1 MNNISMVRKADKT
14 ECRDAKITNL
24 FTAIRTG
31 KYRKPIEEIRELYA
45 SVLKETGSRKEAK
58 KSVDSLKKQLPGVT
72 PSGQFS
78 RRAGDALVQHSG
90 IYCADLDFLGSQLK
104 AVARLLRSSVHL
116 YALFVSPTGD
126 GLKAWFKISDDPE
139 RHGDSIRAV
148 AKHIFDLT
156 GAVIDQSCTD
166 VSRLCFVSFD
176 PGFFV
181 NEDAVL
187 LPPLPAEPKPE
198 RVESAPVDLG
208 LRQQEAVKLPGL
220 GAIEWDSETHGFL
233 SCPGKHLHTTGH
245 GPRDC
250 QIHVDGVPTLF
261 CFHNSCGGYLDEL
274 NHELRLRI
282 AKAEGFDGS
291 DGFVEENIVD
301 EPDEEAPPFPLHCL
315 PPQVRAMA
323 EAVCATERVPSSL
336 AGCCGLGIL
345 SGGIGGKLIVQSGSN
360 RVTRG
365 NLYVFA
371 SAESGSGKSEVF
383 RHMARPFREF
393 EIERIERW
401 KEHDQPEAKAK
412 YGLLGVDLK
421 NWKQKFKLF
430 EDDEGEEW
438 KRKTEDE
445 RKESKKADEARR
457 TKINEEVKRIELE
470 QRELESLL
478 HPPTLSCEDITNERL
493 ADLLSKNDEQMSSMS
508 SDALAIVNILQGRY
522 NKLNRTDESL
532 YLKAFSGDP
541 CVVHR
546 MSREPIYLKSPC
558 LSALWLTQPDKLQSL
573 LDEKSLNEGGL
584 IPRILPCHTNCEPRE
599 IGEDPLPIP
608 VNVEKAYAG
617 LIFGL
622 LNAYR
627 LAHEIYLI
635 NPTPEALRTLN
646 DHHDAIVRQRRG
658 ELRDVTAYAARWNEQ
673 AWRIAVCL
681 HAGIHGGQ
689 AHTQP
694 LSLET
699 VKNAIEIADW
709 FAAEQLR
716 ILNAGRM
723 QRKVERL
730 EKLKKLIVQQYDGE
744 ATLRDLQ
751 RRNNFKSDEVR
762 QLAERFH
769 RVLVIEK
776 RQNEKGGHPSEVVT
790 LRKR

>member
-1 MNNISMVRKADKT
+1 MVRKVDKT

-31 KYRKPIEEIRELYA
+31 KYRKPIEAIRELYA

-58 KSVDSLKKQLPGVT
+58 KAVDSLKKQLPGVT

-90 IYCADLDFLGSQLK
+90 IYCADLDFLGTQIEP
-104 AVARLLRSSVHL
+104 VGRLLRSSMHL
-116 YALFVSPTGD
+116 FALFVSPTGD
-126 GLKAWFKISDDPE
+126 GLKAWFKISNDPE

-148 AKHIFDLT
+148 AKHIFELT

-176 PGFFV
+176 PDIYI

-198 RVESAPVDLG
+198 RESNAPADISV
-208 LRQQEAVKLPGL
+208 RQEIAIEFESL

-233 SCPGKHLHTTGH
+233 SCPGKHLHTTGN

-250 QIHVDGVPTLF
+250 EIHLDGVPTLH
-261 CFHNSCGGYLDEL
+261 CFHTSCGGYIDGLS
-274 NHELRLRI
+274 HELRLRI

-291 DGFVEENIVD
+291 DGFAEENMVD

-315 PPQVRAMA
+315 PPRVKAMA
-323 EAVCATERVPSSL
+323 EAVDATERVPASL
-336 AGCCGLGIL
+336 TGVCGLGIL
-345 SGGIGGKLIVQSGSN
+345 SASIGSRLVVQSGKN
-360 RVTRG
+360 RITRG
-365 NLYVFA
+365 NLMQIA
-371 SAESGSGKSEVF
+371 SAESGSGKSESY
-383 RHMARPFREF
+383 RHMARPFQQF
-393 EIERIERW
+393 ELERIERW
-401 KEHDQPEAKAK
+401 KEQEQPEAKAK
-412 YGLLGVDLK
+412 RDLLGVDLK
-421 NWKQKFKLF
+421 NWKQKFKLLG
-430 EDDEGEEW
+430 DDEGEEW
-438 KRKTEDE
+438 KKLSEDE
-445 RKESKKADEARR
+445 RKTKKKEDEAKRA
-457 TKINEEVKRIELE
+457 KINEEVKRLQLE
-470 QRELESLL
+470 QQELESRL
-478 HPPTLSCEDITNERL
+478 HTPTLSCEDVTNEKL

-508 SDALAIVNILQGRY
+508 SDALSIVNILQGRY
-522 NKLNRTDESL
+522 NKLDRTDESL

-546 MSREPIYLKSPC
+546 MSREPIYLKAPC
-558 LSALWLTQPDKLQSL
+558 LSALWLTQPDKMQSL
-573 LDEKSLNEGGL
+573 LDERSLNEGGL
-584 IPRILPCHTNCEPRE
+584 IPRILACHTNCEPRE
-599 IGEDPLPIP
+599 IGKNPPEIP
-608 VNVEKAYAG
+608 VSVEKDYAA
-617 LIFGL
+617 LIFIL
-622 LNAYR
+622 LDTYR
-627 LAHEIYLI
+627 LAYEVYLI
-635 NPTPEALRTLN
+635 WPTPEALALFN
-646 DHHDAIVRQRRG
+646 DHHDAIVIKRRG

-694 LSLET
+694 LSIET
-699 VKNAIEIADW
+699 AQNAIEIADW

-762 QLAERFH
+762 QLTERFP

-776 RQNEKGGHPSEVVT
+776 RQNEKGGHPSEVVM
-790 LRKR
+790 LCKR

>member
-1 MNNISMVRKADKT
+1 MVRKANVTVCKDV
-14 ECRDAKITNL
+14 EISRL
-24 FTAIRTG
+24 FAAIKNGR
-31 KYRKPIEEIRELYA
+31 YQKPIEAIRLLYN
-45 SVLKETGSRKEAK
+45 SVLLKTGDRKEAK
-58 KSVDSLKKQLPGVT
+58 KAVDGPKKKLSAAT

-78 RRAGDALVQHSG
+78 YRNAEGLIQHSG
-90 IYCADLDFLGSQLK
+90 IYCADLDFLGSQIEP
-104 AVARLLRSSVHL
+104 VQRLLRASVHL
-116 YALFVSPTGD
+116 FAMFISPTGD

-176 PGFFV
+176 PDIYV
-181 NEDAVL
+181 NENAVL
-187 LPPLPAEPKPE
+187 LPPLPAEAKPE

-261 CFHNSCGGYLDEL
+261 CFHNSCGGYLGEL

-282 AKAEGFDGS
+282 AKAERFDGS
-291 DGFVEENIVD
+291 DNFVEENIVD

-323 EAVCATERVPSSL
+323 EAVCATERVPASL

-345 SGGIGGKLIVQSGSN
+345 SGSIGDKLIVQSGSN
-360 RVTRG
+360 RITRG

-438 KRKTEDE
+438 KKKTEDE
-445 RKESKKADEARR
+445 RKESKKADEAKRA
-457 TKINEEVKRIELE
+457 KINEEVKRIELE

-493 ADLLSKNDEQMSSMS
+493 ADLLSKNDEQLTSMS

-627 LAHEIYLI
+627 LAHEIYLV
-635 NPTPEALRTLN
+635 NPTAEALRMLN
-646 DHHDAIVRQRRG
+646 DHHDAIVVKRRG

-723 QRKVERL
+723 QRRVEGL

-744 ATLRDLQ
+744 AAVRDLQ

-762 QLAERFH
+762 QLAKRFP

-776 RQNEKGGHPSEVVT
+776 RQNEKGGRPSEVVT

>member
-1 MNNISMVRKADKT
+1 MNSISMVRKVDKT

-31 KYRKPIEEIRELYA
+31 KYRKPIEAIRELYA

-58 KSVDSLKKQLPGVT
+58 KAVDSLKKQLPGVT

-90 IYCADLDFLGSQLK
+90 IYCADLDFLGTQIEP
-104 AVARLLRSSVHL
+104 VGRLLRSSMHL
-116 YALFVSPTGD
+116 FALFVSPTGD

-139 RHGDSIRAV
+139 RHGDSIRAL
-148 AKHIFDLT
+148 AKHIFELT

-176 PGFFV
+176 PDIYI

-198 RVESAPVDLG
+198 RESNAPADISV
-208 LRQQEAVKLPGL
+208 RQEIAIEFESL

-233 SCPGKHLHTTGH
+233 SCPGKHLHTTGN

-250 QIHVDGVPTLF
+250 EIHLDGVPTLH
-261 CFHNSCGGYLDEL
+261 CFHTSCGGYIDGLS
-274 NHELRLRI
+274 HELRLRI

-291 DGFVEENIVD
+291 DSFVEANIVD
-301 EPDEEAPPFPLHCL
+301 EPDEEAQPFPLHCL
-315 PPQVRAMA
+315 PPQVKAMT
-323 EAVCATERVPSSL
+323 EAVCATERVPASL

-345 SGGIGGKLIVQSGSN
+345 SGSIGGKLIVQSGSN
-360 RVTRG
+360 RITRG

-412 YGLLGVDLK
+412 HGLLGVDLK

-438 KRKTEDE
+438 KKKTEDE
-445 RKESKKADEARR
+445 RKESKKADEAKRA
-457 TKINEEVKRIELE
+457 KISEEVKRIELE
-470 QRELESLL
+470 QQELESRLS
-478 HPPTLSCEDITNERL
+478 PPTLSCEDITSEKL
-493 ADLLSKNDEQMSSMS
+493 ADLLSKNDEQLTSMS
-508 SDALAIVNILQGRY
+508 SDALAIVNILLGRY
-522 NKLNRTDESL
+522 NKLDRTDESL
-532 YLKAFSGDP
+532 YLKSFSGDP

-546 MSREPIYLKSPC
+546 MGREPIYLKAPC

-573 LDEKSLNEGGL
+573 LDERSLNEGGL
-584 IPRILPCHTNCEPRE
+584 IPRILPCHTKCEPRE
-599 IGEDPLPIP
+599 IGENPLPIP
-608 VNVEKAYAG
+608 IGVEKAYAG

-627 LAHEIYLI
+627 LATEIYLI
-635 NPTPEALRTLN
+635 KTTPEALAALN
-646 DHHDAIVRQRRG
+646 NHHDAIVRRRLG
-658 ELRDVTAYAARWNEQ
+658 ELRGLTAYAARWNEQ
-673 AWRIAVCL
+673 AWRISVCL
-681 HAGIHGGQ
+681 HAGTYGGQ

-699 VKNAIEIADW
+699 AKNAIEIADW

-716 ILNAGRM
+716 ILRAGQM
-723 QRKVERL
+723 QRKIER
-730 EKLKKLIVQQYDGE
+730 LKKLKEIIVHQYNGS
-744 ATLRDLQ
+744 ATLRSL
-751 RRNNFKSDEVR
+751 RRNNGFEPDETR
-762 QLAERFH
+762 ELAAKFPH
-769 RVLVIEK
+769 ILVIEK
-776 RQNEKGGHPSEVVT
+776 RETGGRPSEIVT
-790 LRKR
+790 LRKK